1 MVALA
6 VFGLIEMHRDEKNKF
21 IVELT
26 DDEITQLAESVEFHI
41 KLWPGYPAAEKEEQ
55 VRLLELRSLLRVG
68 MLEVSFHKD

>member
-1 MVALA
+1 MEHRNQYMAALKTA
-6 VFGLIEMHRDEKNKF
+6 KGA
-21 IVELT
+21 ELT